1 MMPFYFLTV
10 AFLLLAAL
18 LLLVDSYRRQLSFL
32 LVFRSRLRED
42 SLVLGIFTLSGLLI
56 ALGALLF
63 PIAPGPV
70 LAGDFIPAAMCA
82 AVSMFFRFTC
92 SEKRR
97 PGAVSGS
104 SSRPRIFGYA
114 CLAAAFLH
122 FLFPSFVL
130 L

>member
-42 SLVLGIFTLSGLLI
+42 SLALGIFTLSGLLI
-56 ALGALLF
+56 ALVELLF
-63 PIAPGPV
+63 PRAPGPV

-82 AVSMFFRFTC
+82 AV
-92 SEKRR
+92 
-97 PGAVSGS
+97 
-104 SSRPRIFGYA
+104 
-114 CLAAAFLH
+114 
-122 FLFPSFVL
+122 
-130 L
+130 